1 MPEASDIK
9 ATEDTGTVTLTMS
22 FIDAI
27 GVYKMALGFGDND
40 EDVLRVR
47 AALTVQ
53 LSGIVGP

>member
-9 ATEDTGTVTLTMS
+9 ATEDVGTVTLTMS

-27 GVYKMALGFGDND
+27 GVYKMAMGFGDDD

-47 AALTVQ
+47 AGLQVQ
-53 LSGIVGP
+53 LAGVVGP